1 MILFFQTTSNFTRK
15 FNKFKIF
22 KQILKRVS
30 SRRKRNRTVGVQG
43 KSKIIIVMPAYNAEK
58 TLEKTY
64 NDIPSG
70 TVDEIILVDDAS
82 SDNTT
87 AIARKLGL
95 TVITHFINKGY
106 GANQKSCYD
115 EALKRNPDIVIM
127 IHPDYQ
133 YDSRLIP
140 YIAGFLEKGICDV
153 ILGSRIRTR
162 REALE
167 CGMPKY
173 KYISNRVLTF
183 IENIV
188 LGQNV
193 SDFHSGYRAYSRQVL
208 ETIPYHNN
216 SDDFV
221 FDTEFLAQSVFFGF
235 KIGDVPVPVRYFD
248 EASSINF
255 TNSLIYGT
263 KTLLTLLKYLLQ
275 SLNLTH
281 YQLFSKK

>member
-1 MILFFQTTSNFTRK
+1 VNVTE
-15 FNKFKIF
+15 
-22 KQILKRVS
+22 
-30 SRRKRNRTVGVQG
+30 

-58 TLEKTY
+58 TLERTH
-64 NDIPSG
+64 NDIPPG

-95 TVITHFINKGY
+95 TVITHSTNKGY

-162 REALE
+162 KEALE
-167 CGMPKY
+167 CGMPIY
-173 KYISNRVLTF
+173 KYISNRMLTF

-193 SDFHSGYRAYSRQVL
+193 SDFHSGYRAYTRQVL
-208 ETIPYHNN
+208 ETIPYQNN

-221 FDTEFLAQSVFFGF
+221 FDTEFLAQAVFFGF

-255 TNSLIYGT
+255 SNSMIYGT
-263 KTLLTLLKYLLQ
+263 KTLLTLVKYLLQ

-281 YQLFSKK
+281 CKLFSKK

>member
-1 MILFFQTTSNFTRK
+1 
-15 FNKFKIF
+15 
-22 KQILKRVS
+22 
-30 SRRKRNRTVGVQG
+30 
-43 KSKIIIVMPAYNAEK
+43 MPAYNAEK
-58 TLEKTY
+58 TLERTF
-64 NDIPSG
+64 NDIPLE

-87 AIARKLGL
+87 AIAHKLGV
-95 TVITHFINKGY
+95 TVIRHSTNKGY
-106 GANQKSCYD
+106 GANQKTCYD
-115 EALKRNPDIVIM
+115 EALKRNPDIVVM

-162 REALE
+162 KETLH
-167 CGMPKY
+167 CGMPIY
-173 KYISNRVLTF
+173 KYISNRLLTF
-183 IENIV
+183 TENIV

-193 SDFHSGYRAYSRQVL
+193 SDFHSGYRAYTRQVL

-221 FDTEFLAQSVFFGF
+221 FDTEFLAQSVYFGF

-255 TNSLIYGT
+255 LNSIIYGL
-263 KTLLTLLKYLLQ
+263 KTLITLLKYLLQ
-275 SLNLTH
+275 RMGIARLNL
-281 YQLFSKK
+281 FAKK